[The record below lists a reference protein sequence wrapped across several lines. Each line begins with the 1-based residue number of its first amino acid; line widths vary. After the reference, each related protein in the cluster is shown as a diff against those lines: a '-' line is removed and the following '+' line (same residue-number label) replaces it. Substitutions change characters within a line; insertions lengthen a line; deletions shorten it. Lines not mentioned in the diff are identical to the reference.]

1 MGELRFSENSMEFK
15 SKIDWQTPDVY
26 LEAARKVM
34 GDIDLDPSSS
44 DSAQKRI
51 KAKRY
56 YTRHTNGLD
65 KVWSGRVW
73 LNPAY
78 SIMSELTDK
87 LLYHYDTGDITQA
100 IFITHTLRI
109 WDSWFQAALRACNA
123 VCFMDHL
130 VKWHPGHLP
139 DMKMITMFQ
148 GKPEYD
154 VRGTAAFYFGL
165 DTEKFR
171 QAWGK
176 FGAILL

>member
-15 SKIDWQTPDVY
+15 SKIDWQTPDKY
-26 LEAARKVM
+26 LDAARNVM
-34 GDIDLDPSSS
+34 GNIDLDPISS

-51 KAKRY
+51 KARKD

-78 SIMSELTDK
+78 EILPECIKKLT
-87 LLYHYDTGDITQA
+87 YHYKTGDIAAA
-100 IFITHTLRI
+100 ILFTHTLTT
-109 WDSWFQAALRACNA
+109 WENWFQAALWAADA
-123 VCFMDHL
+123 VCFINEL

-154 VRGTAAFYFGL
+154 VRGTAAFYFGPE
-165 DTEKFR
+165 TEKFR
-171 QAWGK
+171 EVWDE
-176 FGAILL
+176 FGAIL